1 MSFEVVVKCSCDL
14 AVDDRQLPRPLRFFI
29 TLSNRITV
37 YGRSSIESLC
47 LKHKSALCRLP
58 MLFRLNL
65 NYIPLNISICLLICL
80 LTCLLICL
88 LICLTGERLWS
99 ANNRSALVRSVHLTW
114 FCGWLMRLLI
124 RWIARFFLESSFQL
138 NESRHLGR
146 NFVRYLDSR
155 F

>member
-14 AVDDRQLPRPLRFFI
+14 AAV
-29 TLSNRITV
+29 SNRITV

-65 NYIPLNISICLLICL
+65 NYIPLNISICL

-146 NFVRYLDSR
+146 NSGRNFVRYLETFRVSKILILR
-155 F
+155 FPL